1 MLKKVLIGAGI
12 IVIIVVGYMAY
23 SFMTTKS
30 HSPKDVATYER
41 NGLKISLTYCQ
52 PFKKERLIF
61 GKADDGAL
69 VPYSEKWRTGAN
81 EATEITFNK
90 DLKIKGKLL
99 KAGSYSIYTIPG
111 EKEWTIVFNSK
122 LDYWGA
128 KPGGSPFEEELDVLR
143 VKVPAESMPKELEQL
158 TIDFRKSGKAIN
170 LRLRWDKTKVILPL
184 KIS

>member
-12 IVIIVVGYMAY
+12 VVVILVGYMAY
-23 SFMTTKS
+23 SFMTTES
-30 HSPKDVATYER
+30 HSPQDVATFER
-41 NGLKISLTYCQ
+41 DGLKISLTYCQ

-111 EKEWTIVFNSK
+111 EK
-122 LDYWGA
+122 
-128 KPGGSPFEEELDVLR
+128 R
-143 VKVPAESMPKELEQL
+143 VDHSLQ
-158 TIDFRKSGKAIN
+158 F
-170 LRLRWDKTKVILPL
+170 
-184 KIS
+184 